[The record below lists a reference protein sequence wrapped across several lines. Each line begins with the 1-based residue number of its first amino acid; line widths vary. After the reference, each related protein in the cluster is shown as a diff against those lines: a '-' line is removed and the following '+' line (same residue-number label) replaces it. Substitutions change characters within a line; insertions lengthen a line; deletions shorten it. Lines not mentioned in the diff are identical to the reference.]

1 MKHENSLA
9 IQWLGFG
16 TFTASSSARFTARF
30 NPWSGNYDPANCVV
44 CHPPPKKTMKEKTSI
59 KFEISLFQI

>member
-16 TFTASSSARFTARF
+16 TFTASSPGSTPGRGTMIPQTVRCAT
-30 NPWSGNYDPANCVV
+30 
-44 CHPPPKKTMKEKTSI
+44 PPQKKTMKEKTST
-59 KFEISLFQI
+59 KFQI